1 MNKLAIAV
9 LAFVVLAFAGCNPG
23 MQSMQSTQHVE
34 IHSTYNPDEIA
45 YMKIPGNNTVK
56 VNAFLRQRDGGNV
69 TCAGNQIILLGV
81 STYAT
86 ERLTAVFGSV
96 TNPRLYRG
104 RVILPAPPDPRYRE
118 DTVEKTCDSNE
129 WTTFENVADG
139 DYYLTANVVWE
150 TATGYNASMEWNG
163 VGLMRKVSVSG
174 GETVE
179 VIVSR

>member
-1 MNKLAIAV
+1 MNKLAIAM
-9 LAFVVLAFAGCNPG
+9 LAFVALAFAGCNPG
-23 MQSMQSTQHVE
+23 MQSTQHVE
-34 IHSTYNPDEIA
+34 IH
-45 YMKIPGNNTVK
+45 
-56 VNAFLRQRDGGNV
+56 
-69 TCAGNQIILLGV
+69 

-104 RVILPAPPDPRYRE
+104 RAILPAPPDPRYRE
-118 DTVEKTCDSNE
+118 DTVEKICDSNG

-179 VIVSR
+179 VIVSH